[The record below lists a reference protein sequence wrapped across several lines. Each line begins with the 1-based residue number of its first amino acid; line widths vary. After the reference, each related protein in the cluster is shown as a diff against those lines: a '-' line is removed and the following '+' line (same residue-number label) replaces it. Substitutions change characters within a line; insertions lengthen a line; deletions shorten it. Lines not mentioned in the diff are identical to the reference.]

1 MDTEFLLGLGILVL
15 GTLAA
20 AYPLQKT
27 YLARVIHLEIPAWG
41 LLLLMLA
48 YNEALALLTFGVISA
63 FSIFLLVRV
72 IEKREF
78 A

>member
-1 MDTEFLLGLGILVL
+1 MSPEFLLGLGILLL

-48 YNEALALLTFGVISA
+48 YDEALALFTFGAISA

-72 IEKREF
+72 IEKRE
-78 A
+78 AA

>member
-1 MDTEFLLGLGILVL
+1 MSPEFLLGLGVLLL

-48 YNEALALLTFGVISA
+48 YDEALALFTFGAISA

-72 IEKREF
+72 IEKRE
-78 A
+78 AA